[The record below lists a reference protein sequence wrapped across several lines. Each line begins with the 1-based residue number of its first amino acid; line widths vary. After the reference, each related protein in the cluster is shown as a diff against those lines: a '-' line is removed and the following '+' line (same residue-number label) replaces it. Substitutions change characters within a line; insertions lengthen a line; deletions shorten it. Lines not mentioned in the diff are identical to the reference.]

1 MDAALPMR
9 IQFVGVLIARTLKM
23 HIEMMFES
31 IPNRA
36 TKGSKTPRT
45 TKLSVDSFSES
56 FGNFVIH

>member
-1 MDAALPMR
+1 MR

-36 TKGSKTPRT
+36 TKGSRTPRT
-45 TKLSVDSFSES
+45 IKLSVDSFSES